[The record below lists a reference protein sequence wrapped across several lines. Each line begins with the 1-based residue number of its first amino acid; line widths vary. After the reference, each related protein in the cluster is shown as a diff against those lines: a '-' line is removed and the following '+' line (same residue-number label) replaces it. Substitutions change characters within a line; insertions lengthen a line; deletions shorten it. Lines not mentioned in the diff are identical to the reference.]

1 MDLHLMTAAVT
12 ITIVDTLVVV
22 MELAEVVVDAV
33 TEDEALATVI
43 PIAACPE
50 TMAVTVL
57 LVTRAAEE
65 ADLLMVI
72 VVVLIR
78 SPASLEDRNV
88 TFQSIRN

>member
-1 MDLHLMTAAVT
+1 
-12 ITIVDTLVVV
+12 
-22 MELAEVVVDAV
+22 MELAAVVVDAV
-33 TEDEALATVI
+33 TEDEALAMAI

-57 LVTRAAEE
+57 LVTQAAEE

-72 VVVLIR
+72 VVVLIQ
-78 SPASLEDRNV
+78 SPVSLEARNV